1 MFSPSYKLTDKMV
14 RMLTEIA
21 ESRAII
27 GRAKILPAQ
36 ELRLRR
42 QALIRMTHASTSIE
56 GNMLNLRQVEA
67 LCQHKK
73 IDAPARDVYEVQNYL
88 KALRHI
94 TKIVE
99 KKHAISEK
107 VILKIHQLVT
117 DKTLPDEQSGHYRK
131 GMVYVVKRRLGFPD
145 QIIYTAA
152 TPQKVPQLVT
162 DLINW
167 IREPQTQEINPVVVA
182 GIVHQEI
189 AAIHPFADGNGRTA
203 RAVATLILY
212 QRGYDF
218 RKLFALEDYYNNN
231 RPEYYKA
238 INIGEAYEER
248 RTDFTPWLEYF
259 IKGFKNEIDNTKA
272 QVTALAHRKID
283 GKLESQIYLTPEQLK
298 IIDFMEQ
305 MGKIT
310 VKDVMD
316 ILIIPKRTAQLHLQ
330 KLKTLKM
337 IAQTGKGPSS
347 AYLLK

>member
-1 MFSPSYKLTDKMV
+1 
-14 RMLTEIA
+14 
-21 ESRAII
+21 
-27 GRAKILPAQ
+27 
-36 ELRLRR
+36 
-42 QALIRMTHASTSIE
+42 
-56 GNMLNLRQVEA
+56 
-67 LCQHKK
+67 
-73 IDAPARDVYEVQNYL
+73 
-88 KALRHI
+88 
-94 TKIVE
+94 
-99 KKHAISEK
+99 
-107 VILKIHQLVT
+107 
-117 DKTLPDEQSGHYRK
+117 
-131 GMVYVVKRRLGFPD
+131 
-145 QIIYTAA
+145 
-152 TPQKVPQLVT
+152 
-162 DLINW
+162 
-167 IREPQTQEINPVVVA
+167 
-182 GIVHQEI
+182 VHQEI